1 MKIVDIDNH
10 VQTIL
15 TLMAILFW
23 QLWQLWP
30 LCHISQ
36 LCINYYAA
44 SDSKLLPLLLS
55 SCDKPHSCDTGARSW
70 DTACYGTTL
79 LENTSPHFDGLSLK
93 TLSEN
98 LFWYTRYRYSK
109 FVFHENNTKQD
120 SDCFNWAPQSMCLL
134 SSRQA
139 VTTYQL
145 KGMPTHDIII
155 IR

>member
-93 TLSEN
+93 TLAEN
-98 LFWYTRYRYSK
+98 LFWYTRYWCSK
-109 FVFHENNTKQD
+109 FVFHENSTKQD
-120 SDCFNWAPQSMCLL
+120 SDHFNTLSTTKHVLKTSMA
-134 SSRQA
+134 RHG
-139 VTTYQL
+139 
-145 KGMPTHDIII
+145 KGWP
-155 IR
+155 